1 MSQGRRAGEI
11 AASGPWHYAGTR
23 QPGGTAVLG
32 AHPSAIV
39 ETQSIG
45 AGVVVGAHCVVGSR
59 VVLSDRVHLHPH
71 VVVSGEVTIGAGS
84 EVFPGAVL
92 GRTPAVSAA
101 LSRVSDPA
109 GSVTI
114 GASCSIGSHAVVYNG
129 VEIGPESL
137 LGDFAS
143 IREHCRIG
151 ARCIVGRGVSLH
163 PDCRIGDGTRIYDHS
178 HVATGSQVGREC
190 FIGVHVAMTS
200 DNALGRL
207 PYAPDRVRGPVLG
220 DRVSVGSGVVILP
233 GVEIGD
239 DATVHSASLVT
250 RNVAPGT
257 TVRGRPARPA
267 DERRPQAQG

>member
-1 MSQGRRAGEI
+1 LFE
-11 AASGPWHYAGTR
+11 
-23 QPGGTAVLG
+23 
-32 AHPSAIV
+32 AHPSAVI
-39 ETQSIG
+39 ETRSIG
-45 AGVVVGAHCVVGSR
+45 EGVVIDAHCVVGPR
-59 VVLSDRVHLHPH
+59 VVVGDRVHLHPH
-71 VVVSGEVTIGAGS
+71 VVVSGDVAIGAGS

-101 LSRVSDPA
+101 LSRGSDPD

-114 GASCSIGSHAVVYNG
+114 GASCSIGSHAVVYNA

-178 HVATGSQVGREC
+178 HIATGSQIGRDC

-207 PYAPDRVRGPVLG
+207 PYAPDRVRGAVLG

-233 GVEIGD
+233 AVEIGH
-239 DATVHSASLVT
+239 DATVDAASIVT
-250 RNVAPGT
+250 RDVKPRT
-257 TVRGRPARPA
+257 TVRGQPARA
-267 DERRPQAQG
+267 TTAGDVPQE